1 MDIHQVHR
9 VRSAYGMKFP
19 ILLLLATISF
29 CPAEETWRTR
39 VQPEQAGTF
48 PAVRPFRGEFRFGW
62 SNLLE
67 AARARAKLSYEG
79 NTAVIEVE
87 GGTRGLARTL
97 WRMDARHRA
106 VSRLPNYLPVTF
118 SQTETYAKKK
128 VVSEAVTKPDGL
140 WYIRR
145 VETDPQNKPRW
156 KRVKVEPVR
165 DIVSGMLFMRTL
177 PLRDKDRV
185 GLLAFPGDSPF
196 LCEVEVEKRETLK
209 VGGKTLRAIKMNFQ
223 LQRVDTK
230 QDNVLVAHEKFRT
243 GTVWVSDDEN
253 RVPLRAEVE
262 IFVGYVFGELTA
274 ISYQN

>member
-1 MDIHQVHR
+1 
-9 VRSAYGMKFP
+9 MKF
-19 ILLLLATISF
+19 ICLLLLAALSL
-29 CPAEETWRTR
+29 CPAEETWRSR
-39 VQPEQAGTF
+39 IQPVQAGGF
-48 PAVRPFRGEFRFGW
+48 PPVRPFRGEFRFGW
-62 SNLLE
+62 TNLLE
-67 AARARAKLSYEG
+67 AARARAKLTYEG

-106 VSRLPNYLPVTF
+106 VSRLPEFLPVAF

-128 VVSEAVTKPDGL
+128 VVTEAVAKPDGL

-177 PLRDKDRV
+177 PLKDKDCI

-196 LCEVEVEKRETLK
+196 LCEVLVEKRETLK
-209 VGGKTLRAIKMNFQ
+209 VGGKAVRAIKMTFQ

-230 QDNVLVAHEKFRT
+230 QENILVAHEKFRK
-243 GTVWVSDDEN
+243 GTVWVSDDQN
-253 RVPLRAEVE
+253 RIPLRAEVE

-274 ISYQN
+274 ISFQN